1 MKASI
6 KKVIVLFLAAAVV
19 LAGCANPSAG
29 PTSPSA
35 SNDPNAPAVTST
47 FPASLA
53 ASVGVDANITVT
65 FSTEMKASSINATT
79 FTVMDGLTSVDGVVS
94 YSGSTAAFDPVVNLS
109 RGKTYTAMITT
120 GAVDLAGTALAEN
133 KTWTFSSAAGPSHV
147 ALGTAGNFAVLSK
160 TGISTIPA
168 SVITGDIGVSPIAA
182 TGLTGFSLVVD
193 AGGAFAISTQVVGKV
208 YASSYAAP
216 TPGMMTTAIGDM
228 EIAYADADE
237 RLLPDFLNF
246 NAGDLSGA
254 TLVPG
259 LYNWTSGVMATT
271 NVTLNGGPND
281 TWIFQVSGLLYMAND
296 VHIILSGGAQ
306 AKNIIWK
313 INSLTLGAGSVLEGI
328 VLSKTSVTVGNA
340 CVINGRILAQT
351 AVALS
356 AAIVT
361 QPTP

>member
-6 KKVIVLFLAAAVV
+6 KKIMVLFLAAAVV

-29 PTSPSA
+29 PVSPSA
-35 SNDPNAPAVTST
+35 SDDPNVPTVAST
-47 FPASLA
+47 FPADLS

-65 FSTEMKASSINATT
+65 FSTEMKASSINAVT
-79 FTVMDGLTSVDGVVS
+79 FTVMDGLASVDGVVT
-94 YSGSTAAFDPVVNLS
+94 YLGSTAAFDPVVNLS
-109 RGKTYTAMITT
+109 RGKSYTATITT
-120 GAVDLAGTALAEN
+120 GAVDLAGTALAAN
-133 KTWTFSSAAGPSHV
+133 KAWTFSSAAGPSHV

-160 TGISTIPA
+160 TGIITVPD

-182 TGLTGFSLVVD
+182 TGMTGFSLILD
-193 AGGAFAISTQVVGKV
+193 AGGAFATSTQVIGKA
-208 YASSYAAP
+208 YASNYADP
-216 TPGMMTTAIGDM
+216 TPSMMTTAIGDM
-228 EIAYADADE
+228 EIAYADADG

-246 NAGDLSGA
+246 NAGDLSGT

-281 TWIFQVSGLLYMAND
+281 TWIFQVSGLLYLAND
-296 VHIILSGGAQ
+296 VRIVLAGGAQ

-313 INSLTLGAGSVLEGI
+313 INSLTMGAGSVIEGI
-328 VLSKTSVTVGNA
+328 VLSKTAVAAGNA

-361 QPTP
+361 QPIP